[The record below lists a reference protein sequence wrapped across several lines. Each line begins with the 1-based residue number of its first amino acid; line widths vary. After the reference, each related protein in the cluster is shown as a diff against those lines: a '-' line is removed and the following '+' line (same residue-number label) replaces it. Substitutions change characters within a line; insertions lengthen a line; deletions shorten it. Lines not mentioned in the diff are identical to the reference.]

1 MDETNPVFENFR
13 NKMRAFGQP
22 IRGTTR
28 RVSASKFLGR
38 DDLEKRIEINA
49 RKITILKNIIQAQQV
64 STGEMLKSLSEDSPI
79 KTIENDI
86 IDIKK
91 TISTIVETLEEQEKL
106 EIKLFNESRRQ
117 LENQRRKE
125 KEKNLEK
132 FGGRMRSF
140 IKSTADRIIQPVKN
154 IFLQIIQFFVTLFF
168 GRLII
173 KFLNFLSD
181 PKNLNIVLGI
191 ADFIENNFGLITGGI
206 IAGIGAL
213 ALFAVK
219 LVGISGILRLA
230 TGLNLGGGLI
240 SRGIGMRGM
249 AMSKANIGRSV
260 SVTGNYAGAPIG
272 SRFLNKPTSGG
283 FKFNKGGLVPGTG
296 NTDSVPA
303 MLTPG
308 EVVISKPAVE
318 RIGAINL
325 LNLNREAGKTNR
337 PKIRS
342 GRFYANEGMSV
353 PDISMPSLA
362 GGGGGLTGGG
372 DIIDF
377 DMVKK
382 LGGLGGG
389 GGGTDAITGKSKSK
403 SLGKRIIDAGKL
415 LTVPARFLLGIES
428 PEDPNSKFA
437 DFYNSPEEKVDEAI
451 RKFNLDTI
459 KPVSN
464 PIIPPPPPT
473 NMDETNFDLKVIG
486 DNASLQNDI
495 GPLDNDI
502 PEGELAS
509 ADPKVLAI
517 LGLGVG

>member
-173 KFLNFLSD
+173 KFLNFLSN

-219 LVGISGILRLA
+219 LGGISTILRIA

-342 GRFYANEGMSV
+342 GRFYANDGMLT
-353 PDISMPSLA
+353 PNPSLRMPEI
-362 GGGGGLTGGG
+362 GGTIKNPTINLDGIELP
-372 DIIDF
+372 
-377 DMVKK
+377 
-382 LGGLGGG
+382 GLGGG
-389 GGGTDAITGKSKSK
+389 GGGTNAITGKAKTKTFGGYTTDLLK
-403 SLGKRIIDAGKL
+403 SLTI
-415 LTVPARFLLGIES
+415 PARFLLGIES

-437 DFYNSPEEKVDEAI
+437 DFYNTPEQKVDEAI

-464 PIIPPPPPT
+464 PIIPPPPLT

-486 DNASLQNDI
+486 DNGSLQSDI